1 MEAGMLNIETATS
14 PRPDAMSAGVV
25 HDLGNLIQIA
35 SSAMNILAR
44 NPRVHASELEPVIAG
59 ARVSLDRAG
68 ALVRQTMGVMHA
80 RRATAGPADVAACL
94 AEIEALVAMSWDA
107 EFSLHMRVHA
117 NLPQIQCD
125 PVSLQSAVLNLL
137 LNARDAMPGGGDI
150 AVAAI
155 ERDGEVEICVAD
167 NGVGMAP
174 DTVRRAFEPFFT
186 TKADGLGGVGLPMV
200 ERFVR
205 EVGGRVA
212 VESELGIGTIV
223 MLHLPAASAARRQ
236 GDA

>member
-1 MEAGMLNIETATS
+1 
-14 PRPDAMSAGVV
+14 
-25 HDLGNLIQIA
+25 
-35 SSAMNILAR
+35 
-44 NPRVHASELEPVIAG
+44 
-59 ARVSLDRAG
+59 
-68 ALVRQTMGVMHA
+68 
-80 RRATAGPADVAACL
+80 
-94 AEIEALVAMSWDA
+94 MSWDA

-205 EVGGRVA
+205 EAGGRVA